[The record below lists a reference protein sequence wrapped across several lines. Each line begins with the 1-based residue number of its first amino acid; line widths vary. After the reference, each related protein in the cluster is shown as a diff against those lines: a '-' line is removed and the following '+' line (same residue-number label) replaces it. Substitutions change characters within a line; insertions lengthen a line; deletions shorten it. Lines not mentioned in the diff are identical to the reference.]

1 MDIIQ
6 ATMKLMAIRL
16 IKKPDTAVYRAIQC
30 MAFVFSVIC
39 LWVAVSFV
47 FYSAGASSSVSVS
60 AGIWRLHVAALM
72 LPVSADINSALS
84 ARYVEQAALADNLDS
99 AYDSL
104 EQAVVYIQKA
114 ADQRPLWPYYKV
126 SMLELDILL
135 RRPSDDIRSIF
146 QSIMVLA
153 PNERGLDPFLFRQVV
168 AGWAELT
175 DEQRKWALL
184 RMHSASGESLK
195 VVIESADL
203 VGMKM
208 YFCAKLPW
216 SSVSR
221 YCKG

>member
-6 ATMKLMAIRL
+6 ATMKLMGTRL
-16 IKKPDTAVYRAIQC
+16 IKKPDIAVYRAIQC
-30 MAFVFSVIC
+30 MAFVFSAMC
-39 LWVAVSFV
+39 LWVAASFV
-47 FYSAGASSSVSVS
+47 FYSAGASSSVPVLT
-60 AGIWRLHVAALM
+60 GIERLHIASWM

-84 ARYVEQAALADNLDS
+84 SRYIEKAALAKSLDS

-104 EQAVVYIQKA
+104 NSAVMYLRKA
-114 ADQRPLWPYYKV
+114 VEQRPLWPYYRV
-126 SMLELDILL
+126 SMLELNILL
-135 RRPSDDIRSIF
+135 RRPADDIQNTF
-146 QSIMVLA
+146 HSIMVLA
-153 PNERGLDPFLFRQVV
+153 PNERGLDQFLFRQVV
-168 AGWAELT
+168 AGWAQFT

-203 VGMKM
+203 VGMKI

-216 SSVSR
+216 NSVSR